1 MPLGED
7 QEVAV
12 EQARRGVRAWVRD
25 AGRRAGRTT
34 PYTVL
39 ALLVAAAVA
48 PVAAVTL
55 GASAA
60 YTALLG
66 QIGAIGAGHF
76 GALLSDTANR
86 LRRRTPQPT
95 GEQWRE
101 AVAEAL
107 APALAANDE
116 RAQALRVEVSQV
128 LRGVDAVAVAF
139 AESIAES
146 GTGSQE
152 LREQLAA
159 AVSVLGVEIDELRW
173 LVHDAVAALDG
184 LQEDVAVQNSVHREQ
199 VDLTRRVYVAVTQLR
214 QEVLRGP
221 AASAPAATPDE
232 PHTPPDPLAAC
243 PFPGLASFQPEDEEW
258 FFGRDGATA
267 ELLARLA
274 EQVTGGA
281 PLVVTGASGVGKSSL
296 VRAGLLPAVAR
307 GGLPVAGSESWP
319 WLLMT
324 PGAKP
329 LTELA
334 ARTAALAGVS
344 AVDALRQLR
353 DGPDAYGALATQAA
367 LAARPPDGPADDRGP
382 RLVVV
387 VDQFEELFTLCADPA
402 ERELFATALASSGP
416 ALVVLAVRSDFF
428 PQCTS
433 LRPLLPALAAGPA
446 VVSPLG
452 VGELRSAVVG
462 PAERAGLEL
471 ESGLVELLLTE
482 LGARDGG
489 YESGAVPLLAH
500 ALRSTWLRRQG
511 RRLTIE
517 GYRSAG
523 GVRDAVADTAERI
536 YVSLDDGGKARLRAG
551 LLGLVAIV
559 EGAGAV
565 RRRGPRSSMTPEVL
579 DRLVRAR
586 LVTADANSIEIS
598 HEVLLSAWPR
608 LADWLEQDRHAIV
621 TRQRLTEAAH
631 YWAESDEDT
640 DALYRGARLAAAQ
653 DWAAGR
659 DGVGEVE
666 RRFLDASEAAA
677 EAVLV
682 SERRRGRRLRRLV
695 AGLATALAVAVAAAG
710 FAVEQRSEA
719 QRRAD
724 DALSRQYAAESL
736 ASVEGDQARAIQLA
750 LSAWRTSQTPQ
761 ARGALLSAQMLPFT
775 GRLGNQPGGLA
786 VALSGDG
793 TRAAVGH
800 GDGAVR
806 LWDAAE
812 HRLLRELTGHA
823 AQMGSMAFSPDGT
836 MLATGA
842 LEANGVR
849 VWDATSGDQIRVL
862 AAAGFVAWLPD
873 GGLAAFAVSTAGKP
887 VIGVFDPRTGATR
900 AELPV
905 GDIVSDLGVSP
916 DGRYLA
922 AGLPKSGGI
931 RVWRLSDRAVIADLR
946 VNQAESAVPLAFS
959 PTGELAGAG
968 LDGEIRVWRLPDGAL
983 VRTLRRLEGG
993 TVGQLAYTPDGFLL
1007 ATGGGRDLA
1016 AWDADTGVPVT
1027 SYTGFEGTP
1036 LDVAV
1041 AANGKVVAATGIDD
1055 TTILWQRA
1063 TAWLPHTTAVFD
1075 ARFDSTGR
1083 RLATAATDGMVRLW
1097 DTGSREVVATLP
1109 HQAAVDDIAWS
1120 PDGTLATVTVD
1131 GTVRLWGADGRE
1143 RHRFTVAPRRP
1154 GSLAFAPD
1162 GGTLA
1167 VSAGRPLDTG
1177 GGGGEQPGPEYT
1189 LHVWDARSGAER
1201 GVLDLGTAGT
1211 DAITFTH
1218 DGAHL
1223 LAATYDL
1230 ELVSASETRAEAV
1243 LRRWRTDDLTE
1254 LSSVPLGDEQVM
1266 DLSVSPDGSTLAVVG
1281 TGRSVRLW
1289 RLDGGGWRTIAE
1301 HPAPI
1306 REAAFSP
1313 DGATLA
1319 TVTRNDTVIRLW
1331 DVRTGNLSANL
1342 TGQASL
1348 LNAVDFAP
1356 DGRTLATAASGA
1368 SVGLWTLDVR
1378 EVTDRL
1384 CRVVGDHPSC

>member
-1 MPLGED
+1 VPLAED
-7 QEVAV
+7 QGAAV
-12 EQARRGVRAWVRD
+12 EQARRGVRAWVRS
-25 AGRRAGRTT
+25 AGQQAGRTT

-66 QIGAIGAGHF
+66 QIGAVGAGHF
-76 GALLSDTANR
+76 GGMLSDTANR
-86 LRRRTPQPT
+86 LRRRTPQPSD
-95 GEQWRE
+95 EQWRE

-107 APALAANDE
+107 APMLAADDE
-116 RAQALRVEVSQV
+116 RARALRVEVSQV
-128 LRGVDAVAVAF
+128 LRGVDAVRVAF
-139 AESIAES
+139 AESS
-146 GTGSQE
+146 DDSQE
-152 LREQLAA
+152 LRQQLAA
-159 AVSVLGVEIDELRW
+159 AVAVLGVEIDELRW
-173 LVHDAVAALDG
+173 MVHDAVAVLDG
-184 LQEDVAVQNSVHREQ
+184 LQEDVAIQNSVHREQ

-221 AASAPAATPDE
+221 ATALPATEHE

-258 FFGRDGATA
+258 FFGRDRSTA

-274 EQVTGGA
+274 EQVAGGA

-367 LAARPPDGPADDRGP
+367 LAAQAPDGPVDDRGP

-387 VDQFEELFTLCADPA
+387 VDQFEELFTLCADAA
-402 ERELFATALASSGP
+402 ERELFATALASAGP

-428 PQCTS
+428 PQCTR

-452 VGELRSAVVG
+452 VDELRSAVVG

-471 ESGLVELLLTE
+471 EPGLVELLLAE

-536 YVSLDDGGKARLRAG
+536 YVSLDDSGKARLRAG

-559 EGAGAV
+559 DGAGAV
-565 RRRGPRSSMTPEVL
+565 RRRGPRSSMTAEVL

-621 TRQRLTEAAH
+621 TRQRLAEAAH
-631 YWAESDEDT
+631 YWVESDEDS
-640 DALYRGARLAAAQ
+640 DAVYRGARLAAAQ

-659 DGVGEVE
+659 DDVGEVE
-666 RRFLDASEAAA
+666 QRFLAASEAAA

-682 SERRRGRRLRRLV
+682 SERQRGRRLRRLA

-736 ASVEGDQARAIQLA
+736 ASADGDQERAIRLA
-750 LSAWRTSQTPQ
+750 LDAWRTSQTPQ

-775 GRLGNQPGGLA
+775 GRLGTQPGGVA
-786 VALSGDG
+786 VALNGDG
-793 TRAAVGH
+793 TRVAIGH

-806 LWDAAE
+806 LWDAAD
-812 HRLLRELTGHA
+812 HRLLRELTGHG
-823 AQMGSMAFSPDGT
+823 AQVASVAFAPDGT
-836 MLATGA
+836 LLATGA

-849 VWDATSGDQIRVL
+849 IWDADSGQLVRVL
-862 AAAGFVAWLPD
+862 RGAGFVAWLPD
-873 GGLAAFAVSTAGKP
+873 GKLAAFTFSASEKP
-887 VIGVFDPRTGATR
+887 VIGIFDARTGATT

-922 AGLPKSGGI
+922 AGLPTTGGI

-946 VNQAESAVPLAFS
+946 VNRAEFAVPLAFS
-959 PTGELAGAG
+959 PTGEVAGAG
-968 LDGEIRVWRLPDGAL
+968 LDGEIQIWRLPDGAH

-993 TVGQLAYTPDGFLL
+993 TVGQLTYTQDGFLL

-1027 SYTGFEGTP
+1027 SYTGFGGTP

-1055 TTILWQRA
+1055 TTILWRRA
-1063 TAWLPHTTAVFD
+1063 TAWLPHPAAAFD
-1075 ARFDSTGR
+1075 ARFDPTGR
-1083 RLATAATDGMVRLW
+1083 RLATSAADGVVRLW
-1097 DTGSREVVATLP
+1097 DTESRTVVATLP
-1109 HQAAVDDIAWS
+1109 HEAAVDYVAWS
-1120 PDGTLATVTVD
+1120 PDGTLASATVG
-1131 GTVRLWGADGRE
+1131 GTVRLWGADGKE
-1143 RHRFTVAPRRP
+1143 RHRFTVAPLRP
-1154 GSLAFAPD
+1154 GSLAFTPD
-1162 GGTLA
+1162 GGTVA
-1167 VSAGRPLDTG
+1167 VAAGRPLDTEG
-1177 GGGGEQPGPEYT
+1177 TGEQPGPEYT
-1189 LHVWDARSGAER
+1189 LHVWDARTGAER
-1201 GVLDLGTAGT
+1201 TVVDLGTAGT
-1211 DAITFTH
+1211 SAITFTR

-1223 LAATYDL
+1223 LAATYDQKIV
-1230 ELVSASETRAEAV
+1230 EASGTRTEAV

-1254 LSSVPLGDEQVM
+1254 LASVPMGDEQVT
-1266 DLSVSPDGSTLAVVG
+1266 DLSVSPDNRTLAVVG

-1289 RLDGGGWRTIAE
+1289 RLDGSGGWRTFAE
-1301 HPAPI
+1301 HPAQL

-1319 TVTRNDTVIRLW
+1319 TITRNDTVIRLW
-1331 DVRTGNLSANL
+1331 DVRTGTLSANL
-1342 TGQASL
+1342 TGQTSL

-1356 DGRTLATAASGA
+1356 DGNTLATAAAGA

-1378 EVTDRL
+1378 QVIDRL
-1384 CRVVGDHPSC
+1384 CRVLGDHPSC